1 MNLVAAAQL
10 GVDEMFGSRA
20 PIYFSSAI
28 MFGGRAFK
36 IDRRFESPDEKLFAF
51 AIAAIAGLGAV
62 AVGVA
67 AKEFAGALCRVILE
81 IPGNPFLSEN
91 DHIIVQLATHTA
103 GFAGVL
109 LVTKLAPGAVIDALG
124 RLAKFQAAIA
134 RK

>member
-1 MNLVAAAQL
+1 MNLTAAAQTGAEESL
-10 GVDEMFGSRA
+10 ERWALMSLF
-20 PIYFSSAI
+20 I
-28 MFGGRAFK
+28 FGGYAVK
-36 IDRRFESPDEKLFAF
+36 IDRRFEAPPDEKLLAVL
-51 AIAAIAGLGAV
+51 IAALTETGAALAGVLAE
-62 AVGVA
+62 
-67 AKEFAGALCRVILE
+67 EFAGALCRVILE

-91 DHIIVQLATHTA
+91 GHIIVQLATHTA